1 MFSLNSNKDKISF
14 SKSDFGKF
22 CLCPRC
28 FQIPKISIIH
38 SNKIHITCP
47 FCLNDIILL
56 IEEYL
61 TEIPLLNVQKR
72 CEKNVSHSN
81 RKAHYFCIDCNQ
93 WLCLDCYHN
102 HLSSNKNL
110 HRFVKYQSFLNNHCN
125 IHLNNILNLFCLECN
140 IHLCSSCIEAHKN
153 HTIYELSNL
162 LPTEKFIEINDKYKR
177 VKSEY
182 EEKIIILKSRYVSKL
197 QGMVNRINKAFE
209 YNKKINDNLSSFLGI
224 LVDNYNNFQ
233 NNYYIL
239 TNLISNINL
248 IDTAQIN
255 FDEKI
260 SEKSVE
266 NLVSFFNSY
275 TFIEKKVINY
285 LINLN
290 LKKTIIKKKS
300 YVNCLLMLHDG
311 RLASCYS
318 DCSIKVH
325 NITDY
330 SVVISIDQ
338 AHSKGINNL
347 SQLKNNQILSCSD
360 DKTIKIW
367 EIFENEYKFITTI
380 NYHSSEVLKA
390 LPLKNDKVASFVFH
404 AKNIKIWSSNPPYN
418 LITKNLQHKGTVES
432 ILEQKN
438 KNILVTACSDR
449 LLRFFNLDNF
459 QCNHTIND
467 VQSSSRNGM
476 LEIDNDRIIITG
488 FGSLIIVDTIDY
500 SVVKKVEEP
509 LFGIINAIL
518 LLPDSSLLIGCGQ
531 MEEKIFIQ
539 IEQEK
544 FEFVSEKIEVHQS
557 TINSLV
563 SLSNHS
569 FASCSDDKTIKIWE
583 Y

>member
-61 TEIPLLNVQKR
+61 TEIPLLNVQKK

-209 YNKKINDNLSSFLGI
+209 FNKKINDNLSSFLGI

-325 NITDY
+325 NTTDY

-338 AHSKGINNL
+338 AHSKGINNI

-476 LEIDNDRIIITG
+476 LEIDDDRIIITG
-488 FGSLIIVDTIDY
+488 FGCLIIVDTIDY

-518 LLPDSSLLIGCGQ
+518 LLPDRSLLIGCGQ